1 MEVVE
6 LAPLLT
12 EQQAKH
18 SCQPG
23 RPGVEAIQTQH
34 RFMMAGLVRQLS
46 QVSAYAADIMDN
58 LSSDLTRMGQRLEN
72 IRSREKRAWSRVKE
86 VQDQC
91 NKSLGVFDWQE

>member
-46 QVSAYAADIMDN
+46 QVSAYAADIMDSECVCVSGWVGVGVGVP
-58 LSSDLTRMGQRLEN
+58 LSRPL
-72 IRSREKRAWSRVKE
+72 SRPLPKT
-86 VQDQC
+86 
-91 NKSLGVFDWQE
+91 SLGLSLLNS